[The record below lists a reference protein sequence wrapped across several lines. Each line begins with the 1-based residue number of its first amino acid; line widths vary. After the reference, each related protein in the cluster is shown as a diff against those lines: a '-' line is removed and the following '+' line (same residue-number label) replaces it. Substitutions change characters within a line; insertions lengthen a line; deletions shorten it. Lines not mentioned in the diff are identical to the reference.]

1 MKFPHFPVLT
11 LLLALSATSHAQDS
25 ASSQIGVL
33 TLEQAIS
40 LAKENNRQIKISYQN
55 VLQANDQIL
64 ATRTLRYPQFSV
76 QLTGSYLLTPI
87 SISFPGGIFGN
98 VNGTPVPTTNSL
110 VVTDPKPSGM
120 SLLQAYQPLSQLYNI
135 RLNLESLQVSKRLS
149 QEQLRQQQQQI
160 VNSVKDS
167 YYGMLQTQ
175 SSLDAAQ
182 DNVKSLVEL
191 DRITTQNVK
200 EKTALPYQSSSV
212 KVQLA
217 QAELQV
223 VTFQDTLS
231 TQKENLNSLMGRDI
245 RTDFRLSGVPEELPE
260 EMDLE
265 MARKS
270 ALENRTEIRQAKI
283 KIEQAIYAR
292 RIQKSQY
299 IPQIGIQ
306 FLYFSPFAIE
316 GLPQNVSALGL
327 NMNWDLYDWGN
338 KRHLLA
344 QKERVIEQS
353 QLNLTETQS
362 QVLIDLD
369 NNFRKLRQARANVKV
384 AQLGQE
390 AEKEKLQV
398 VLEQYK
404 QKAVLLSSALSEQAT
419 MAQATAQYQQ
429 ALAAFW
435 TAKSDFMKSLGED

>member
-1 MKFPHFPVLT
+1 MKFPHLPVLT
-11 LLLALSATSHAQDS
+11 LMIALSVSMHAQDS
-25 ASSQIGVL
+25 VSTQVGIL
-33 TLEQAIS
+33 TLEQSIA

-55 VLQANDQIL
+55 VLQTNDQIL
-64 ATRTLRYPQFSV
+64 ATRTQRYPQFSA

-87 SISFPGGIFGN
+87 TVSFPGGIFGD

-110 VVTDPKPSGM
+110 VVTEPKPSGM

-135 RLNLESLQVSKRLS
+135 RLNLESLQVSKKLS

-160 VNSVKDS
+160 VNSVKDT
-167 YYGMLQTQ
+167 YYSMLQTQ

-182 DNVKSLVEL
+182 DNVKSLLEL
-191 DRITTQNVK
+191 DRITGQNLK
-200 EKTALPYQSSSV
+200 EKTALPYQSTSV
-212 KVQLA
+212 KAQLA

-223 VTFQDTLS
+223 VTLQDTLS

-245 RTDFRLSGVPEELPE
+245 RTEFRLSGVPEALPE

-270 ALENRTEIRQAKI
+270 ALDNRTEIRQAKM

-299 IPQIGIQ
+299 IPQIGLQ

-316 GLPQNVSALGL
+316 GLPQSVSALGL
-327 NMNWDLYDWGN
+327 TMNWDLYDWGN

-344 QKERVIEQS
+344 QKDRIIEQN

-362 QVLIDLD
+362 QVLIDID

-384 AQLGQE
+384 AQLGQQ

-398 VLEQYK
+398 VTEQYK
-404 QKAVLLSSALSEQAT
+404 QKTVLLSTALSEQAT

>member
-1 MKFPHFPVLT
+1 MLT